1 MLKEELIKEL
11 NKLPDGSEI
20 YIRYGSVNTVSDIE
34 FEYCEDY
41 ETDEGIGEF
50 YLIVSNGENIQNAH
64 LDDYD
69 EDEDDDTPSFVD
81 KTIQIEIDSD
91 LFFNEV
97 SMDCTSWS
105 YNLYDL
111 EQNKPVYDYIKEY
124 HAEELQALKDG
135 KADYIEVYRDVF

>member
-11 NKLPDGSEI
+11 NKLPDGSDI
-20 YIRYGSVNTVSDIE
+20 FIRYGSVNTVSDIE

-41 ETDEGIGEF
+41 DTDEGIGEF

-64 LDDYD
+64 LDYEED
-69 EDEDDDTPSFVD
+69 EDEDDTPSFVD

-105 YNLYDL
+105 YDLYDL
-111 EQNKPVYDYIKEY
+111 EQNEPVYNYIKEN
-124 HAEELQALKDG
+124 HEAELQALKDG